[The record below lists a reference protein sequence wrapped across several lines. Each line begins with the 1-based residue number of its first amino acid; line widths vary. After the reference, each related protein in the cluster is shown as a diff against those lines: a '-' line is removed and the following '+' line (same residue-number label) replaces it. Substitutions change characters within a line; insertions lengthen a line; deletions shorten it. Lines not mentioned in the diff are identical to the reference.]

1 MCRKVFYSLLARC
14 WSWLLYVG
22 GSELQDGAV
31 VDAQKLNRE
40 RPDASPVVTSCEESV
55 FPLLRAYVA
64 LREILEIRISE

>member
-1 MCRKVFYSLLARC
+1 M
-14 WSWLLYVG
+14 
-22 GSELQDGAV
+22 QDGAV